1 MQKIRYNKDIE
12 ESLEWTMWSINEKIS
27 VVEAIL
33 QEVEKQMSG
42 EEIETSVDSWHGKI
56 SERADF
62 AVIFRTLKMKINP

>member
-42 EEIETSVDSWHGKI
+42 EEIETSVDS
-56 SERADF
+56 
-62 AVIFRTLKMKINP
+62 